1 MKITGNSIKV
11 GNVLDHEG
19 RLWRAMKTQHVMPG
33 KGGAFMQVELKDLK
47 SGTKQNVRFRSN
59 DTVEAVQLEWRD
71 FQFLYKEG
79 DMYFFMDTESYE
91 QVAVAEDVIG
101 EEQAPYLLDGTMV
114 KVERFEDQ
122 LIGITLPEHVTLEIV
137 ETDAVVKGQT
147 AAPSYKPAMLSNG
160 VRTSVPPFIDK
171 GTRIVVATSDGHYV
185 ERAKD

>member
-47 SGTKQNVRFRSN
+47 SGTKQNIRFRSN
-59 DTVEAVQLEWRD
+59 DTVESVQLEWRD

-79 DMYFFMDTESYE
+79 ELYTFMDTESYE
-91 QVAVAEDVIG
+91 QVSVGADVIG
-101 EEQAPYLLDGTMV
+101 EDQAPYLLDGMMV

-122 LIGITLPEHVTLEIV
+122 IIGIRLPETVTLEV
-137 ETDAVVKGQT
+137 AECDAVVRGQT
-147 AAPSYKPAMLSNG
+147 AAPSYKPAVLSNG

-171 GTRIVVATSDGHYV
+171 GTRVVIATSDGHYV